1 MSYSLPS
8 DALTFNRYFQI
19 TPTGNLKVTQPLPS
33 ETSIT
38 SLPVCV
44 GFSFVFFFIIRGG
57 VLYIS
62 LLVSLDEIGI
72 FYWRAGEGGGGGL
85 LYISILVCK

>member
-1 MSYSLPS
+1 M
-8 DALTFNRYFQI
+8 
-19 TPTGNLKVTQPLPS
+19 TQPLPS

-57 VLYIS
+57 GLLYIS

-72 FYWRAGEGGGGGL
+72 FYWRAGEGGGG
-85 LYISILVCK
+85 YCIYQYWYVNKISLDEIGRGSC